1 MLASFVSGFSA
12 PFMAAAV
19 VFAAMAAFWDLRTS
33 RIPNWL
39 TFPAIVL
46 GVAANAAKSGLPG
59 LWEGMVGTLVG
70 AGLFIIPFVLGGMG
84 AGDVKMLAAV
94 GAIAGPQAAFRT
106 FLYGAIVGGVMAT
119 ALVLGKAYL
128 FRGRAPGQAEGRRAE
143 GTSGRPRLSEGLKQ
157 SFPYGLAVF
166 VGTLLAYMLR

>member
-1 MLASFVSGFSA
+1 MTSSAPMSFA

-19 VFAAMAAFWDLRTS
+19 VFAAMAAFWDLRTR

-39 TFPAIVL
+39 TLPAIVL
-46 GVAANAAKSGLPG
+46 GVAANAAKSGVPG
-59 LWEGMVGTLVG
+59 LWTGLTGTLVG
-70 AGLFIIPFVLGGMG
+70 AGLFIIPFAMGGMG

-106 FLYGAIVGGVMAT
+106 FLYGAIVGGVMAA

-128 FRGRAPGQAEGRRAE
+128 LRGRTQG
-143 GTSGRPRLSEGLKQ
+143 LSAGLKQ

-166 VGTLLAYMLR
+166 VGTLLTYVLR